1 MDIRLVFSSLTFMF
15 VFYPWGEPV
24 YILIMIFSTVF
35 DYCNGLIIYKFKDNK
50 KITKCVFL
58 NSMIVNLGILGFFK
72 YYNFFINNINHI
84 LHVNVATT
92 SFPLPIGISF
102 YTFQTMSYVI
112 DLYFEKVEVQKNII
126 SFGTYVTMFPQ

>member
-50 KITKCVFL
+50 KITK
-58 NSMIVNLGILGFFK
+58 IRK
-72 YYNFFINNINHI
+72 
-84 LHVNVATT
+84 
-92 SFPLPIGISF
+92 
-102 YTFQTMSYVI
+102 
-112 DLYFEKVEVQKNII
+112 II
-126 SFGTYVTMFPQ
+126 YLIK